1 MLDNKLNLWGLYP
14 QRLWDGEGEGGLFP
28 SFINK
33 KELKKILKKNF
44 KNFIEKNISKNVK
57 KIKFFIFYLFISFF
71 LCMFAV
77 QK

>member
-1 MLDNKLNLWGLYP
+1 MKTTKQAPKDLKIEVI
-14 QRLWDGEGEGGLFP
+14 RL
-28 SFINK
+28 SNN
-33 KELKKILKKNF
+33 KNF
-44 KNFIEKNISKNVK
+44 VEKNISKNVK